1 MPCYQ
6 IQFKHSAM
14 APDYI
19 GKAIKHAHTEDDAFA
34 CLATKGGRYD
44 KKNGKILDKNRNTL
58 TILDIKTL

>member
-19 GKAIKHAHTEDDAFA
+19 GRAIKHAHTEDEAVGRMTKSPKT
-34 CLATKGGRYD
+34 ATKSRTIID
-44 KKNGKILDKNRNTL
+44 KQNNLL